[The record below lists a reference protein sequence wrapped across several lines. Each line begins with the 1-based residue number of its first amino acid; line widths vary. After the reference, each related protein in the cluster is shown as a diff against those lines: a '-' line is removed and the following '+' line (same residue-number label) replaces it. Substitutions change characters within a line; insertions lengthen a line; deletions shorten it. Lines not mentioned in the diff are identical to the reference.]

1 MMRSD
6 EYLLN
11 ELRSINDRLAIVVSE
26 LKKKN
31 GVIDTQLINELDRTN
46 KYSVEV

>member
-1 MMRSD
+1 MRSD

-11 ELRSINDRLAIVVSE
+11 ELRSINDRLSVVVSE
-26 LKKKN
+26 LKNRN
-31 GVIDTQLINELDRTN
+31 GVIDTQLLNELDRTN

>member
-1 MMRSD
+1 MTRSD

-11 ELRSINDRLAIVVSE
+11 ELRSINDRLSVVVSE

-31 GVIDTQLINELDRTN
+31 GVIDTQLLDALDKTN
-46 KYSVEV
+46 KLTIEV

>member
-1 MMRSD
+1 MTRSD

-11 ELRSINDRLAIVVSE
+11 ELRSINDRLSVVVSE

-31 GVIDTQLINELDRTN
+31 GVIDTQLLDTLDKTN
-46 KYSVEV
+46 KLTVEV

>member
-31 GVIDTQLINELDRTN
+31 GIIDTQLINELDRTN

>member
-1 MMRSD
+1 MRSD

-11 ELRSINDRLAIVVSE
+11 ELRSINDRLSVVVSE

-31 GVIDTQLINELDRTN
+31 GVIDTQLLDVIDKINKLT
-46 KYSVEV
+46 VEI

>member
-11 ELRSINDRLAIVVSE
+11 ELRSINDRLSVVVSE
-26 LKKKN
+26 LKNKN
-31 GVIDTQLINELDRTN
+31 GVIDTQLLNELDRTN

>member
-1 MMRSD
+1 MTRSD

-11 ELRSINDRLAIVVSE
+11 ELRSINYRLSVVVSE

-31 GVIDTQLINELDRTN
+31 GVIDTQLLDAIDKINKLT
-46 KYSVEV
+46 VEI